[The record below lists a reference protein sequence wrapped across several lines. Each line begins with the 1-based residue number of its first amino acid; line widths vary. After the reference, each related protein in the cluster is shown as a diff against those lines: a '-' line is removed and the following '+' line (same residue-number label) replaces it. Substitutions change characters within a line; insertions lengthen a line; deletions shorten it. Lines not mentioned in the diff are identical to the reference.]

1 MTYYVKNDNP
11 TTKISDLKIDSSYNL
26 TSDISGNK
34 KNNSGNKKKDS
45 GKPENLMLHTTFIDV
60 RDLPLLPMSNYFQSK
75 VKIMKFIVRELILKK
90 Y

>member
-11 TTKISDLKIDSSYNL
+11 PTTISDLKIDSIYNL
-26 TSDISGNK
+26 TSDIPGNK

-45 GKPENLMLHTTFIDV
+45 GKPKNLMLHTTFIDV

>member
-1 MTYYVKNDNP
+1 MTYYVKNDNLP
-11 TTKISDLKIDSSYNL
+11 TKISDLKIDSIYNL
-26 TSDISGNK
+26 TSDIPGNK

-45 GKPENLMLHTTFIDV
+45 GKPKNLMLHTTFIDV